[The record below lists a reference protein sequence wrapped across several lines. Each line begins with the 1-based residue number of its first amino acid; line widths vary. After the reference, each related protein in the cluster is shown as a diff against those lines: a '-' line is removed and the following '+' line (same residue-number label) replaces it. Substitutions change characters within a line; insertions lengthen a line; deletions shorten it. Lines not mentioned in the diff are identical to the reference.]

1 MSVVKINAI
10 TVPDGA
16 GPELEARFAARFAQ
30 GCMNEVPGFLG
41 YELLRPV
48 AGDTRYFVYTR
59 WEHDAAFQAWRT
71 VGAAAAHCDSDSDR
85 PQVGTGA
92 DLLEFE
98 TVPLGTASDTAPGTA
113 SEEGTA
119 TA

>member
-71 VGAAAAHCDSDSDR
+71 VGAEAAHCDTDR

>member
-1 MSVVKINAI
+1 MTVVKINAI
-10 TVPDGA
+10 TVPAGQ

-30 GCMNEVPGFLG
+30 GCMGDVDGFLG

-59 WEHDAAFQAWRT
+59 WESDAAFQAWRT
-71 VGAAAAHCDSDSDR
+71 DGREAAHCDSSS

-98 TVPLGTASDTAPGTA
+98 AIDLAASPAA
-113 SEEGTA
+113 AAEG
-119 TA
+119 

>member
-1 MSVVKINAI
+1 MTVVKINAI
-10 TVPDGA
+10 TVPDGQ

-30 GCMNEVPGFLG
+30 GCMGGVAGFLG

-59 WEHDAAFQAWRT
+59 WETDAAFQAWRAE
-71 VGAAAAHCDSDSDR
+71 GSEAAHCDTDR
-85 PQVGTGA
+85 QQVGTGA

-98 TVPLGTASDTAPGTA
+98 TVDLATTPTTADEA
-113 SEEGTA
+113 
-119 TA
+119 

>member
-48 AGDTRYFVYTR
+48 AGDTRTSSTP
-59 WEHDAAFQAWRT
+59 AGST
-71 VGAAAAHCDSDSDR
+71 TPPSGMAHRRRRGRALRPRQRQRQRPPAGRDR
-85 PQVGTGA
+85 R
-92 DLLEFE
+92 
-98 TVPLGTASDTAPGTA
+98 
-113 SEEGTA
+113 
-119 TA
+119 

>member
-16 GPELEARFAARFAQ
+16 GPDLEARFAARFAQ
-30 GCMNEVPGFLG
+30 GRMNTVDGFLG

-48 AGDTRYFVYTR
+48 AGDHRYFVYTR
-59 WEHDAAFQAWRT
+59 WTTDAAFQAWRT
-71 VGAAAAHCDSDSDR
+71 DGADAAHCDTNR

-92 DLLEFE
+92 DLLEFDVIDLVSTGADPAE
-98 TVPLGTASDTAPGTA
+98 
-113 SEEGTA
+113 A